1 MFGCYFSRLYS
12 SSSIPFDGFDFVWY
26 NTNTYNCL
34 SSLSLQHFEC
44 YWFCNALDNHWFSTC
59 PEHHIKFWCS
69 LAHSPSNVPNQCIWC
84 FQWTIWYSQMLILI
98 SQYAHQSGDSDQK
111 MQHCLDWAGQH
122 ATGLIMSNSKVW
134 IDMNSELS
142 STIYD
147 SYTFLE
153 SCLSNNQKHTYLVSY
168 EMVDRYLIC
177 DSFKCDKLFRL
188 THVHWVQKKNSNRT
202 WFESKYSIDT
212 TAQQRA

>member
-1 MFGCYFSRLYS
+1 
-12 SSSIPFDGFDFVWY
+12 
-26 NTNTYNCL
+26 
-34 SSLSLQHFEC
+34 
-44 YWFCNALDNHWFSTC
+44 
-59 PEHHIKFWCS
+59 
-69 LAHSPSNVPNQCIWC
+69 
-84 FQWTIWYSQMLILI
+84 MLILI

-188 THVHWVQKKNSNRT
+188 THVHWVQKKTPTGLDSNQNIQ
-202 WFESKYSIDT
+202 SI
-212 TAQQRA
+212 QRHNNVPNPARHDHSWQTNNCRQTSNLLKFHG